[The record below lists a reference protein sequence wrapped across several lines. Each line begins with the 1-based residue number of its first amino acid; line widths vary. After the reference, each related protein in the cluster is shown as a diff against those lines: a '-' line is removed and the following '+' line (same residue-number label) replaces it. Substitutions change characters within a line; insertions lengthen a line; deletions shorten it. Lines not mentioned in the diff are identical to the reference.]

1 MTTSQIILYSVLAL
15 VIVVYLR
22 RFLITRGIQR
32 YSPSQLADRLKQ
44 AGVVLLDVRTPAE
57 FKSGNIRGSVLVP
70 LQELHRRSDELQK
83 YKGQEIVCYC
93 QSGSRSLMA
102 AAQLRKK
109 GFNAAHLEGGIAEW
123 NFSQKSGRQ

>member
-1 MTTSQIILYSVLAL
+1 MTTSQIVLYSLLAL
-15 VIVVYLR
+15 VILVYLR
-22 RFLITRGIQR
+22 RFLITRGIPR

-44 AGVVLLDVRTPAE
+44 GDAVLVDVRTPAE
-57 FKSGNIRGSVLVP
+57 FQSGSIRGAVLVP
-70 LQELHRRSDELQK
+70 LQEIQRRTEDLKKYADREL
-83 YKGQEIVCYC
+83 ICYC

-123 NFSQKSGRQ
+123 NFSQKSGR

>member
-44 AGVVLLDVRTPAE
+44 GGVVLLDVRTPAE
-57 FKSGNIRGSVLVP
+57 FQSGNIRGSVLVP

-93 QSGSRSLMA
+93 QSGSR
-102 AAQLRKK
+102 R
-109 GFNAAHLEGGIAEW
+109 E
-123 NFSQKSGRQ
+123 

>member
-44 AGVVLLDVRTPAE
+44 GGVVLLDVRTPAE
-57 FKSGNIRGSVLVP
+57 FQSGNIRGSVLVP
-70 LQELHRRSDELQK
+70 LQELHRRIEDLQK
-83 YKGQEIVCYC
+83 HKGKELVCYC
-93 QSGSRSLMA
+93 RSGSRSLMA

-109 GFNAAHLEGGIAEW
+109 GFNVAHLEGGMAEW
-123 NFSQKSGRQ
+123 NFSQKSGR

>member
-1 MTTSQIILYSVLAL
+1 MTTSQIVLYSLLAL
-15 VIVVYLR
+15 VIFVYLR
-22 RFLITRGIQR
+22 RFLITRGIPR

-44 AGVVLLDVRTPAE
+44 GNAVLVDVRTPAE
-57 FKSGNIRGSVLVP
+57 FQSGSIRGAVLVP
-70 LQELHRRSDELQK
+70 LQEIHRRTEDLKKYAGREL
-83 YKGQEIVCYC
+83 ICYC

-123 NFSQKSGRQ
+123 NFSQKSGR